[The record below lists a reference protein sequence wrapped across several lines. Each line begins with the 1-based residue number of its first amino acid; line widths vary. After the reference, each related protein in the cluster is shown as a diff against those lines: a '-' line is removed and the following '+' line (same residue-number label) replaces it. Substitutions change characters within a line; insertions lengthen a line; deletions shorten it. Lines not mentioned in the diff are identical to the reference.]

1 MIEYAA
7 QQQQGCTVSNQ
18 ASGNTNDIRKRSL
31 RARLNRVAG
40 SSSRGSISFTSLS
53 IYAFGLSGVWT
64 ASGAGILPFKVL
76 EALEQGGVE
85 IFGYALDKNGALGA
99 LSLLGLAVAS
109 LAQMG
114 SGALSDRD
122 KRLGSRLPYLLL
134 GGLGL
139 AVITVLFG
147 FATSFISLLLVV
159 TTMQLFGNFG
169 QGPANALIIDHAP
182 VHQRGQAA
190 GVLNLWRLLGAGSL
204 TVVVLQFMSRYDAE
218 ESPEWLWYSIALMI
232 TVLILSILWTVRA
245 TRPASGLFIP
255 SIKRPVAI
263 AESEGEV
270 SKTSIPDKPRI
281 SRSYL
286 ALLVALAFAIA
297 AMSSMQIYALFFLQ
311 DVVGLEN
318 PAAGADKLVII
329 IVVAAALTV
338 LPAGY
343 MSDRFG
349 RANLFAVAGIAGV
362 VSALLL
368 LFVNSIGPTLAVGVL
383 VGISVGLFMTL
394 TWAVA
399 NDLVSQSG
407 AAREL
412 GYTSIATLVG
422 AAAARISGIG
432 IDELNRISENLGY
445 KAILIAVA
453 VAFAFAAI
461 ILARVST
468 RGIEIESTG
477 ETERVVAPSAP
488 D

>member
-1 MIEYAA
+1 
-7 QQQQGCTVSNQ
+7 VSKQ
-18 ASGNTNDIRKRSL
+18 ASGNTNDIGKRSL
-31 RARLNRVAG
+31 RTRLSRVIGG
-40 SSSRGSISFTSLS
+40 SSSGSISFTSIS

-76 EALEQGGVE
+76 EALEQGSVE
-85 IFGYALDKNGALGA
+85 IFGYALDKNGALGI

-122 KRLGSRLPYLLL
+122 KRLGSRLPYLLI
-134 GGLGL
+134 GGFGL

-169 QGPANALIIDHAP
+169 QGPANALIIDHVPA
-182 VHQRGQAA
+182 HQRGQAA
-190 GVLNLWRLLGAGSL
+190 GVLNLWRLVGAGSI
-204 TVVVLQFMSRYDAE
+204 TVIVLQFMSRYDAE
-218 ESPEWLWYSIALMI
+218 ESPEWLWYSITLMI
-232 TVLILSILWTVRA
+232 TVLILSTLWTVRA
-245 TRPASGLFIP
+245 ARPASGLFIP
-255 SIKRPVAI
+255 SIKRPVART
-263 AESEGEV
+263 G
-270 SKTSIPDKPRI
+270 SKDDAPKTPLLAKPRI
-281 SRSYL
+281 SRSYV
-286 ALLVALAFAIA
+286 AFLVALGFAIA

-311 DVVGLEN
+311 DVIGLEN
-318 PAAGADKLVII
+318 PAAGADKLVVV

-349 RANLFAVAGIAGV
+349 RSNLFAVAGIAGV

-368 LFVNSIGPTLAVGVL
+368 LFVNSIGPTLAVGVV
-383 VGISVGLFMTL
+383 VGIAVGLFMTL

-407 AAREL
+407 AAKEL
-412 GYTSIATLVG
+412 GYTSIATLGG

-432 IDELNRISENLGY
+432 IDELNNISENLGY

-461 ILARVST
+461 ILAKIST
-468 RGIEIESTG
+468 RSIGIESTG
-477 ETERVVAPSAP
+477 ETERADAPSAP

>member
-1 MIEYAA
+1 M
-7 QQQQGCTVSNQ
+7 SNQ
-18 ASGNTNDIRKRSL
+18 TSGKTNDIRKRSL
-31 RARLNRVAG
+31 RARLSRVTGGSGNSGSGNR
-40 SSSRGSISFTSLS
+40 SISFTSIS

-76 EALEQGGVE
+76 EALEQGSVE
-85 IFGYALDKNGALGA
+85 IFGYGLDKNGALGV

-109 LAQMG
+109 LAQLG
-114 SGALSDRD
+114 SGSLSDRD
-122 KRLGSRLPYLLL
+122 SRLGSRLPYLLL
-134 GGLGL
+134 GAFGL

-147 FATSFISLLLVV
+147 FATSFISLLLVF
-159 TTMQLFGNFG
+159 TTMQFFGNFG
-169 QGPANALIIDHAP
+169 QGPANALIIDHVPAN
-182 VHQRGQAA
+182 QRGQAA
-190 GVLNLWRLLGAGSL
+190 GVLNLWRLLGAGSV
-204 TVVVLQFMSRYDAE
+204 TVIVLQFMSRYDAE

-232 TVLILSILWTVRA
+232 TVLILSVLWTVRA
-245 TRPASGLFIP
+245 ARPASGLFIP
-255 SIKRPVAI
+255 SFKRPAARI
-263 AESEGEV
+263 ETKGDLPETPASGN
-270 SKTSIPDKPRI
+270 SDGKAPGKTRI
-281 SRSYL
+281 SRSYV
-286 ALLVALAFAIA
+286 AFLVALAFAIA

-318 PAAGADKLVII
+318 PAAGADKLVIV
-329 IVVAAALTV
+329 IVAIAALTV

-349 RANLFAVAGIAGV
+349 RSNLFAVAGIAGI

-368 LFVNSIGPTLAVGVL
+368 LFVNSIGPTLAVGVI
-383 VGISVGLFMTL
+383 VGIAVGLFMTL

-399 NDLVSQSG
+399 NDLVSQDG

-412 GYTSIATLVG
+412 GYTSIATLAG

-468 RGIEIESTG
+468 RGIGIESTG
-477 ETERVVAPSAP
+477 KTERVAAPSAP

>member
-1 MIEYAA
+1 
-7 QQQQGCTVSNQ
+7 VSNQ
-18 ASGNTNDIRKRSL
+18 SSGNSNDIRKRSL
-31 RARLNRVAG
+31 RALLSRVTGG
-40 SSSRGSISFTSLS
+40 SGGSGRSDHSISFTNIS

-76 EALEQGGVE
+76 EALEQESVE
-85 IFGYALDKNGALGA
+85 ILGYALDKNGALGV

-122 KRLGSRLPYLLL
+122 TRLGSRLPYLLL
-134 GGLGL
+134 GGFGL

-147 FATSFISLLLVV
+147 FATSFISLLLVF
-159 TTMQLFGNFG
+159 TTMQFFGNFG
-169 QGPANALIIDHAP
+169 QGPANALIIDHVP
-182 VHQRGQAA
+182 DRQRGQAA
-190 GVLNLWRLLGAGSL
+190 GVLNLWRLLGAGSV
-204 TVVVLQFMSRYDAE
+204 TVIVLQFMSRYDAE
-218 ESPEWLWYSIALMI
+218 ESPEWLWYSIGLMI
-232 TVLILSILWTVRA
+232 TVLILSTLWTVRA
-245 TRPASGLFIP
+245 ARPTSGLFIP
-255 SIKRPVAI
+255 SIERPVASN
-263 AESEGEV
+263 ESK
-270 SKTSIPDKPRI
+270 SNAPKIPLPDKPRI
-281 SRSYL
+281 SRSYV
-286 ALLVALAFAIA
+286 AFLVALAFAIA

-311 DVVGLEN
+311 DVIGLQN
-318 PAAGADKLVII
+318 PAAGADKLVVV

-349 RANLFAVAGIAGV
+349 RSNLFAVAGIAGI

-368 LFVNSIGPTLAVGVL
+368 LFVNSIGPTLAVGVV
-383 VGISVGLFMTL
+383 VGIAVGLFMTL

-399 NDLVSQSG
+399 NDLVSQDG

-412 GYTSIATLVG
+412 GYTSIATLAG

-468 RGIEIESTG
+468 RGFGIESTG
-477 ETERVVAPSAP
+477 ETEREVAPSAP